1 MSEHEKIWKRIQHY
15 IDRTAIPA
23 ETGLRYGMKLDETG
37 CLMNVVGGESTSVLA
52 GICLAFDFGRAK
64 GYRAAKAEVKC
75 KEAT

>member
-37 CLMNVVGGESTSVLA
+37 CLMNAVGGESITVLA
-52 GICLAFDFGRAK
+52 GICLAFDYGRAK